1 MKLVCEKIG
10 DLTEKKHVLFTS
22 NCSTAIYL
30 LLKSLNFKK
39 KKIIVPVN
47 ICYDVII
54 SIFASGNI
62 PLIIDTN
69 DNLGFSLNDLKK
81 RLNSDKDIR
90 VLIFPYLYGNSD
102 NFYDVFKLCKKKNL
116 IFIEDIA
123 GSFGGKIKKKYFGSF
138 GDFTVGSFGKGKII
152 DMTGGG
158 FISTNNKE
166 VFLKICRNYKLLTK
180 YRIKNKLI
188 YVQSNKF
195 HEKIL
200 KTKKKF
206 LFNYKRIKYFS
217 KGFIYN
223 KNFKKKF
230 YLNLFLKLKKIDK
243 INALRNKNA
252 KFYDKILNLN
262 FFKPIAHEN
271 GSVYWRKNFIFKKG
285 SSQKLIEYL
294 NQNNFYARNY
304 YPPLNYIFPMY
315 KKKMI
320 NYEKNYKKLINF
332 WVGSELNRNHII
344 KAKKNII
351 DFFSSKKSKLN

>member
-1 MKLVCEKIG
+1 MFNCN
-10 DLTEKKHVLFTS
+10 LFITQV
-22 NCSTAIYL
+22 
-30 LLKSLNFKK
+30 FKFQK

-102 NFYDVFKLCKKKNL
+102 NFYDVFKLCKKNL

-200 KTKKKF
+200 KIKKK
-206 LFNYKRIKYFS
+206 
-217 KGFIYN
+217 
-223 KNFKKKF
+223 
-230 YLNLFLKLKKIDK
+230 
-243 INALRNKNA
+243 
-252 KFYDKILNLN
+252 IL
-262 FFKPIAHEN
+262 I
-271 GSVYWRKNFIFKKG
+271 
-285 SSQKLIEYL
+285 
-294 NQNNFYARNY
+294 
-304 YPPLNYIFPMY
+304 
-315 KKKMI
+315 
-320 NYEKNYKKLINF
+320 
-332 WVGSELNRNHII
+332 
-344 KAKKNII
+344 
-351 DFFSSKKSKLN
+351 